1 MTTSVTPEPLGH
13 AVKLIAPSFIQ
24 AIGFNFF
31 IRLIKTVLQRYHGNF
46 FSLKKN
52 YRELPFFLGL
62 TWSPFLIEEWLI
74 CKGGL
79 KFIY

>member
-1 MTTSVTPEPLGH
+1 MTTSVTPEPLGY

-31 IRLIKTVLQRYHGNF
+31 IRLIKTVYNVITVIF
-46 FSLKKN
+46 FQ
-52 YRELPFFLGL
+52 LPFFLGL